1 MPLTR
6 RQFDLGIND
15 EIEALMRAIY
25 QRLESQKDAAF
36 GELELADDFGRTP
49 DDEYLSIAIKVLQ
62 RVYAIEKRVIENQAY
77 YAVLREV
84 ETETWTPKVPV

>member
-25 QRLESQKDAAF
+25 QRLEGQKDAAF
-36 GELELADDFGRTP
+36 GELELADGLGRTP
-49 DDEYLSIAIKVLQ
+49 DDKYLSIAIKVLQ